1 MTVREIVLLA
11 AKILGIEEGVT
22 AYFEGESNE
31 MQRQAER
38 LVAAVHLAECSL
50 ALDYVPLHAEDEVY
64 AMSGR
69 VEFSDLENSP
79 VRILGVSDV
88 YGEPIA
94 YTLYS
99 QYLKTTPG
107 VVKVKYTYT
116 PRVKGLDEACDF
128 DLLSSDSILVYG
140 TLSEYCLGEGLVA
153 EAAEWDRKWK
163 DLIATIY
170 HTEKCKRLSSRR
182 WI

>member
-11 AKILGIEEGVT
+11 AKILGIEEEVS
-22 AYFEGESNE
+22 AYFDGESNA
-31 MQRQAER
+31 MKSQAER
-38 LVAAVHLAECSL
+38 LLSAFHLAECSL

-69 VEFSDLENSP
+69 VEFSDLTNSP
-79 VRILGVSDV
+79 VRILGVTDV

-107 VVKVKYTYT
+107 
-116 PRVKGLDEACDF
+116 
-128 DLLSSDSILVYG
+128 
-140 TLSEYCLGEGLVA
+140 
-153 EAAEWDRKWK
+153 W
-163 DLIATIY
+163 
-170 HTEKCKRLSSRR
+170 
-182 WI
+182 

>member
-11 AKILGIEEGVT
+11 AKILGIESQVS
-22 AYFEGESNE
+22 AYFDGESNE
-31 MQRQAER
+31 MQNQAER
-38 LVAAVHLAECSL
+38 LVSALHLAECSL

-69 VEFSDLENSP
+69 VDFSSLENSP
-79 VRILGVSDV
+79 VRIIGVTDV
-88 YGEPIA
+88 YGEAIA

-107 VVKVKYTYT
+107 VVRVHYTYT
-116 PRVKGLDEACDF
+116 PRVKELDDECDF
-128 DLLSSDSILVYG
+128 GALSSDGILIYG
-140 TLSEYCLGEGLVA
+140 MLSEYCLGEGLVA

-170 HTEKCKRLSSRR
+170 HTGKCKRLSSRR